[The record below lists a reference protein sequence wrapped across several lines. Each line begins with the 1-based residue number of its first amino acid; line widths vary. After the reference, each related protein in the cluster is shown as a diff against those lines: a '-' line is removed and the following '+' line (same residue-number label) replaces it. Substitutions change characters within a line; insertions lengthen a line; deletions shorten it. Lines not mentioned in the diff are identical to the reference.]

1 MLTTS
6 VNTCQKKNKVPRHP
20 RSSLG
25 QRARNKTLPFPT
37 LFSPA
42 AWLGLTAWHSP
53 EPQVSRNPQVHHS
66 SAGMAFTLLPSRH
79 RGSTLFLAVLS
90 HSAVCF
96 LFVVTLRSSS
106 QGSST
111 TDQMTKQ
118 TPYTAP
124 TWRTELQLH
133 TWAHFPAPYLKRSQI
148 GRASCRERV

>member
-1 MLTTS
+1 MP
-6 VNTCQKKNKVPRHP
+6 KKIKFQEAAWVKE
-20 RSSLG
+20 LEI
-25 QRARNKTLPFPT
+25 KPFPS
-37 LFSPA
+37 LHYFLQQRGLASPPGTA
-42 AWLGLTAWHSP
+42 QSHRCLGTRRST
-53 EPQVSRNPQVHHS
+53 SS
-66 SAGMAFTLLPSRH
+66 SAGMAFTLLPSWH

-133 TWAHFPAPYLKRSQI
+133 TWAHFPAPYLKRSHLPPPT
-148 GRASCRERV
+148 SSDLNSNCLK